1 MPNGKHL
8 TDIELVD
15 ELNEDLEGE
24 LNNDLGSISVS
35 SRDWT
40 VETIVSQIRA
50 NNIDL
55 NPSFQRRNAWNDRK
69 RSKLIESL
77 IWGIPVPQI
86 VLAENKEKPRSFIV
100 IDGKQRLLTIAGYFD
115 PEIGYWK
122 KPQLA
127 ELTQFDELEDIDAD
141 TLANDEQFADYH
153 RKLMNADIR
162 CTIISN
168 YKSDDILYEIFL
180 RMNTGSTQLSTQE
193 LRQVLCKGWFA
204 DWLIQT
210 TATHQPIHEILG
222 IEDSD
227 QRLVDVELILRS
239 ISMELFPAN
248 YAGNMKAFLDDSMRS
263 VNEEFLPDQIEA
275 TYSKINRG
283 IRRAIKV
290 MGTRNVGRRVV
301 GDKFEGRFNRAL
313 FEVQQYYF
321 SRLSSAPSTA
331 AQRSFNKKFTEWVK
345 KSSRFRSSIESTTK
359 SIERTQT
366 RFRLFGT
373 FFNTAFETTIPS
385 PF

>member
-1 MPNGKHL
+1 VATNRHL
-8 TDIELVD
+8 TDAEFVD
-15 ELNEDLEGE
+15 DLNEDVESEIGD
-24 LNNDLGSISVS
+24 DLGSISVS

-50 NNIDL
+50 NNIEL

-77 IWGIPVPQI
+77 LWGIPVPQI
-86 VLAENKEKPRSFIV
+86 VLAESKEKPRSFIV
-100 IDGKQRLLTIAGYFD
+100 IDGKQRLLTIAGFFD
-115 PEIGYWK
+115 PSIDYWK
-122 KPQLA
+122 KPKLS
-127 ELTQFDELEDIDAD
+127 ELTQFDELEGVDAE
-141 TLANDEQFADYH
+141 TLAKNKSFAEYY
-153 RKLMNADIR
+153 RNLMNADIR

-204 DWLIQT
+204 DWLIQK
-210 TATHQPIHEILG
+210 TASHLSLHEVLG

-227 QRLVDVELILRS
+227 QRLVDVEILLRC
-239 ISMELFPAN
+239 ISMELFSEN
-248 YAGNMKAFLDDSMRS
+248 YSGNMKGFLDDSMRE
-263 VNEEFLPDQIEA
+263 VNNEYLPDQIEKV
-275 TYSKINRG
+275 YLRIDRG

-290 MGTRNVGRRVV
+290 MGTKHVGRRVV
-301 GDKFEGRFNRAL
+301 GEKFEGRFNRAL

-321 SRLSSAPSTA
+321 SQLPA
-331 AQRSFNKKFTEWVK
+331 AAATTSQQTFNMKFVEWVK
-345 KSSRFRSSIESTTK
+345 KTPRFRSSIESTTK
-359 SIERTQT
+359 SIERTQI
-366 RFRLFGT
+366 RFRLFGS
-373 FFNTAFETTIPS
+373 FFNKIFATNIPS